1 VSLLAQSV
9 AVARVNV
16 MGLVSRPGSALVVVL
31 GVACVVGVMLS
42 VLSIVAG
49 LQLAARSGTDPR
61 NAIVLATDALG
72 EGASQ
77 VSRDACSTLLQA
89 PGLAH
94 GPDGRAILDCEILQS
109 LQLEG
114 FGGGMLYVRGVGD
127 RASGLYPDFKIT
139 SGHAF
144 RPGIHELMVGAGAQ
158 AIFKLKVGDTVIMP
172 DGEWPIVGS
181 FSSGGGMLE
190 SQLLADGATLS
201 ASTRGDHFNSV
212 LVQLEKPDRFDA
224 FSGWIA
230 GNPALAVA
238 AEPQVEFY
246 RRSVGGWVDFYTS
259 LAFFIASILA
269 LGALLGSINVLYGRV
284 RARTQEIVTLRIFG
298 FGAAPI
304 AVSVLVEALLLALL
318 GALIGIAC
326 AWLLVNGKRSI
337 VVSTTF
343 QFSLSAHFVLVGFA
357 WAAVIALAGSILPA
371 LRAVR
376 LPITAGLRA

>member
-1 VSLLAQSV
+1 
-9 AVARVNV
+9 
-16 MGLVSRPGSALVVVL
+16 
-31 GVACVVGVMLS
+31 
-42 VLSIVAG
+42 
-49 LQLAARSGTDPR
+49 
-61 NAIVLATDALG
+61 
-72 EGASQ
+72 
-77 VSRDACSTLLQA
+77 
-89 PGLAH
+89 
-94 GPDGRAILDCEILQS
+94 
-109 LQLEG
+109 
-114 FGGGMLYVRGVGD
+114 MLYVRGVGD